1 MSVDVTALL
10 NEERKTEDNSCE
22 IEFQIFEGDQ
32 DDPEG
37 DEASL
42 QMAGTIFAHKA
53 VLRMRSSV
61 FKRQFFGALRRN
73 GTDSLREVVKIKRC
87 TFIGFGSLME
97 SVYGNF
103 EDVDKIVDFNIL
115 FDVIK
120 LADRYDIQDVFEHV
134 KLRIENFKLSS
145 SSAFE
150 VLKVLFVNKNL
161 AGFSEICENGGKRV
175 AELLH
180 SEFDCVR
187 DLVDL
192 LYDGYQNESPMVV
205 EWLVSNLREIDED
218 FTPNEKEWLEKV
230 DKLESAKRSK
240 RSLKRKIEDL
250 EDSKARSTEKIR
262 KLEQDVLDIS
272 FEHQQYIANQK
283 LQAEREGHSNS
294 LKSQE
299 QTMQEERRKMH
310 ARHKHLEHTI
320 HHKDEKV
327 KELSD
332 KLQLKEEIEQTMQ
345 GERKKL
351 RERQRGLELKI
362 NRKDVKIRDQC
373 AKLKLK
379 EEEMC
384 ERHRDLKYTIHQ
396 KDAHIN
402 ELSVNL
408 RQKDESERI
417 RIERLEEI
425 VDNLSA
431 DIDEKDGTIEKCKDD
446 IYWLKSKL
454 EHNNS
459 RCYNC
464 NMDLA
469 SCLDDQAIDISKV
482 SSVAQGCHVWYDY
495 YCHSV
500 KRISFMRNRAEGNF
514 IELDNNKKFYM
525 DRNGKTVIRFK
536 CRCNCELGE

>member
-103 EDVDKIVDFNIL
+103 EDVDKIVDFHIL

-180 SEFDCVR
+180 SELDCVG

-262 KLEQDVLDIS
+262 KLEQDVLDIRAKS
-272 FEHQQYIANQK
+272 LEDLENQ
-283 LQAEREGHSNS
+283 AM
-294 LKSQE
+294 
-299 QTMQEERRKMH
+299 T
-310 ARHKHLEHTI
+310 HT
-320 HHKDEKV
+320 V
-327 KELSD
+327 EL
-332 KLQLKEEIEQTMQ
+332 
-345 GERKKL
+345 
-351 RERQRGLELKI
+351 
-362 NRKDVKIRDQC
+362 
-373 AKLKLK
+373 
-379 EEEMC
+379 
-384 ERHRDLKYTIHQ
+384 
-396 KDAHIN
+396 
-402 ELSVNL
+402 
-408 RQKDESERI
+408 
-417 RIERLEEI
+417 LEEKQ
-425 VDNLSA
+425 
-431 DIDEKDGTIEKCKDD
+431 E

-454 EHNNS
+454 KHNNS

-482 SSVAQGCHVWYDY
+482 SSVAQGCHVWDDY

-514 IELDNNKKFYM
+514 IELDNNKKVYM